1 MEGSMEITD
10 VKVLRVKQVVSWVTL
25 LVAMVTSGF

>member
-1 MEGSMEITD
+1 MDGSMEITD

-25 LVAMVTSGF
+25 LVAMVTRGF

>member
-1 MEGSMEITD
+1 MEITD

>member
-1 MEGSMEITD
+1 MDGSMEITD

-25 LVAMVTSGF
+25 LVAMLTSGF

>member
-1 MEGSMEITD
+1 MDGSMEITD

>member
-1 MEGSMEITD
+1 MEITD
-10 VKVLRVKQVVSWVTL
+10 VKVLRVKQVVSRVTL

>member
-1 MEGSMEITD
+1 MDGSMEITN

-25 LVAMVTSGF
+25 LVAMLTSGF

>member
-1 MEGSMEITD
+1 MDGSMETTD